1 MSIVTLKVP
10 DIGGAEDAEVIE
22 LLVGIGDEVD
32 SGQGLLVLESDKAS
46 MEIPAETAGV
56 IKEVFVS
63 IGDLLSEGSKIAAIE
78 SATKDSVN
86 NKEDGNRKIKSIIFA
101 FFRSN

>member
-1 MSIVTLKVP
+1 MSVVTQKFPISEVLN
-10 DIGGAEDAEVIE
+10 AEVIE

-46 MEIPAETAGV
+46 MEIPAEAAGV
-56 IKEVFVS
+56 IKVFVS

-78 SATKDSVN
+78 SATK
-86 NKEDGNRKIKSIIFA
+86 IPSIIKMEIEKYLK
-101 FFRSN
+101 SEI